1 MKQLLLNIAPHWI
14 PTLDNFVAGRNAE
27 LLSALHQALSAN
39 TSESCL
45 YLWGE
50 PGCGKSHLLQA
61 AVEETKKQ
69 GRTAIYVRGAVPESA
84 EVIAVDEVETLGQSS
99 QIVLFEL
106 YNWVRENGGL
116 LLVSGTFA
124 PAQLKLRDDL
134 RTRLGWGLVYHVQG
148 LSDEE
153 KGRALVQHARAKGL
167 DLSNDVIQ
175 YLLIHG
181 KRDLPS
187 LLAVL
192 DDLDTQCLRFKRGP
206 SVPLLKEVM
215 QSCKGL

>member
-1 MKQLLLNIAPHWI
+1 M
-14 PTLDNFVAGRNAE
+14 
-27 LLSALHQALSAN
+27 
-39 TSESCL
+39 
-45 YLWGE
+45 
-50 PGCGKSHLLQA
+50 LQA